1 MKKIIKNVLLL
12 ISIVSSLNLGLIACS
27 SGKEN
32 EILSYS
38 NFYVL
43 GDSLSDIGAGTFA
56 QNQYLENSN
65 NKFKHFQLDEPY
77 YKNSWSSNKVASQLI
92 AEKFNINFKP
102 GWLFTLNDKIYQNYG
117 NNYAFGGEV
126 ADSSNHNLVIKSFD
140 LEHQTKA
147 LLSQH
152 KLQKKDLIWIEIGA
166 NDISSLMTKKDSIII
181 DNKINN
187 VINQEIKAINKLI
200 ANGAKQIIISDVPD
214 LTLTPKIKKILN
226 NSQEKLKT
234 ASKICIKYQEAW
246 KKMILEMKEIYK
258 KIITPFF
265 LSKELL
271 SDMTEFKKQIANG
284 IIETS
289 ATYCKMIIKKGSYS
303 YKPVFNFGVNENN
316 LNKYFYFDEFHPGMW
331 FHQQMANHI
340 INILQ
345 NN

>member
-1 MKKIIKNVLLL
+1 MKKIIKNILLS
-12 ISIVSSLNLGLIACS
+12 ISIISSSNLGLIACS
-27 SGKEN
+27 SEKEN
-32 EILSYS
+32 EILNYS

-43 GDSLSDIGAGTFA
+43 GDSLSDTGAGTFA

-77 YKNSWSSNKVASQLI
+77 YNNSWSNNKVASQLI
-92 AEKFNINFKP
+92 AEKININFKP

-140 LEHQTKA
+140 LKNQTKA

-152 KLQKKDLIWIEIGA
+152 KLQKKDLIWVEIGA
-166 NDISSLMTKKDSIII
+166 NDISSLMNKTDPIII
-181 DNKINN
+181 NNKINN
-187 VINQEIKAINKLI
+187 VINEEIKAINLLI

-214 LTLTPKIKKILN
+214 LTLTPKVKKILN
-226 NSQEKLKT
+226 NNQEKIKT
-234 ASKICIKYQEAW
+234 ASKICIKYQETW
-246 KKMILEMKEIYK
+246 NQMIIKLKNIYK
-258 KIITPFF
+258 NIIIPFF
-265 LSKELL
+265 LSKELET
-271 SDMTEFKKQIANG
+271 DMINFKNKIPNG

-289 ATYCKMIIKKGSYS
+289 ATYSKMITKKEIYS
-303 YKPVFNFGVNENN
+303 YKPIFNSGVNASN

-340 INILQ
+340 IDILQ